1 MYCRAGVLRDGDN
14 EYTPGTKKCQLLTVK
29 KFIFF
34 LLFFDFFY
42 LFLHPFLT
50 KNSTAE
56 NVRKRK
62 NRAEGGTAG
71 SAVRGN
77 YACAGMKRCD
87 PQGSRTA
94 ADGKTARDKKKLL
107 RAAEKLSDG
116 KNCGCAGG
124 PSLWR
129 AVEHRWVIF
138 VCALLFCI
146 LRFRMFFNKSIFA
159 FFYFFIITGNFLDD

>member
-14 EYTPGTKKCQLLTVK
+14 EYTPGTKKCQLLIIK

-50 KNSTAE
+50 KNSAAE
-56 NVRKRK
+56 NARKRK
-62 NRAEGGTAG
+62 NRAEDGTAG

-77 YACAGMKRCD
+77 YACAGMERCD

-94 ADGKTARDKKKLL
+94 ADGKTARDKKSSSGWRRSFL
-107 RAAEKLSDG
+107 RVKTADAPADRAS
-116 KNCGCAGG
+116 GG
-124 PSLWR
+124 PW
-129 AVEHRWVIF
+129 
-138 VCALLFCI
+138 
-146 LRFRMFFNKSIFA
+146 N
-159 FFYFFIITGNFLDD
+159 TGG

>member
-14 EYTPGTKKCQLLTVK
+14 EYTPGTKKCQLLIIK
-29 KFIFF
+29 KLIFF
-34 LLFFDFFY
+34 FTFFDFFY

-77 YACAGMKRCD
+77 YACAGMERCD
-87 PQGSRTA
+87 PNGEQDGS
-94 ADGKTARDKKKLL
+94 GQK
-107 RAAEKLSDG
+107 
-116 KNCGCAGG
+116 
-124 PSLWR
+124 
-129 AVEHRWVIF
+129 
-138 VCALLFCI
+138 
-146 LRFRMFFNKSIFA
+146 MFPA
-159 FFYFFIITGNFLDD
+159 

>member
-1 MYCRAGVLRDGDN
+1 MS
-14 EYTPGTKKCQLLTVK
+14 TPNSKKIHLFFYFFLIF
-29 KFIFF
+29 FIFSCI
-34 LLFFDFFY
+34 L
-42 LFLHPFLT
+42 FLT
-50 KNSTAE
+50 KNSAAE
-56 NVRKRK
+56 NARKRK
-62 NRAEGGTAG
+62 NRAEDGTAG

-77 YACAGMKRCD
+77 YACAGIERCD
-87 PQGSRTA
+87 PKGSRTA

-107 RAAEKLSDG
+107 RVAEKLSEG
-116 KNCGCAGG
+116 KNGGCAGG

-146 LRFRMFFNKSIFA
+146 LRFRMFFGKGFFA

>member
-29 KFIFF
+29 KLIFF

-50 KNSTAE
+50 KNSAAE
-56 NVRKRK
+56 NARKRK
-62 NRAEGGTAG
+62 NRAEDGTAG

-77 YACAGMKRCD
+77 YACAGMERCE

-116 KNCGCAGG
+116 KNGGRAGG
-124 PSLWR
+124 PSLWW
-129 AVEHRWVIF
+129 AVEHRWVIL
-138 VCALLFCI
+138 VCALMNIKIKNTGYEPF
-146 LRFRMFFNKSIFA
+146 LRSE
-159 FFYFFIITGNFLDD
+159 